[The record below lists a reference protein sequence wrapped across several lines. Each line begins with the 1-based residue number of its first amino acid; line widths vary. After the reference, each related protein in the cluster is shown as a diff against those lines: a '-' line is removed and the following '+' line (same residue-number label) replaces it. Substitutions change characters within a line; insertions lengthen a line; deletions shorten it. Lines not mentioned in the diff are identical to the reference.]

1 MREVVVSILS
11 NLGCLES
18 NNFDGY
24 NILRKQKELKEFGI
38 NIDLVF
44 FNTKIEAFEYVLD
57 LEGSKFKV
65 EVYSDGNCVT
75 PL

>member
-1 MREVVVSILS
+1 MREVVVSILN

-38 NIDLVF
+38 NIDLIF

-57 LEGSKFKV
+57 LDGNKFKV